1 MGVCNT
7 PLRETENWKQETET
21 TPEAGAEAK
30 LILTMPCKK
39 EFFYE
44 VKKTET
50 THEAG
55 AEAKLILTMPCKKE
69 FFYEV
74 KKTENWKLYLCTN

>member
-1 MGVCNT
+1 
-7 PLRETENWKQETET
+7 
-21 TPEAGAEAK
+21 
-30 LILTMPCKK
+30 MPCKK

-74 KKTENWKLYLCTN
+74 KKTEN